1 MLDIYVEDEEK
12 GVQFTTGVGPI
23 DILARDR
30 ANGDWVIIELKK
42 GRSDDAVVGQI
53 MRYMG
58 WIRKHKATTSEK
70 VRGIIITGAPS
81 DKIKYALH
89 GSDAIEFFTYKVSFD
104 LVAVDK
110 IG

>member
-1 MLDIYVEDEEK
+1 
-12 GVQFTTGVGPI
+12 
-23 DILARDR
+23 
-30 ANGDWVIIELKK
+30 
-42 GRSDDAVVGQI
+42 
-53 MRYMG
+53 MG
-58 WIRKHKATTSEK
+58 WIRKHKANGIEK

-89 GSDAIEFFTYKVSFD
+89 ASEAIEFFTYKVSFD